1 MAEAESTVYL
11 YVSDFGSLMDDYIV
25 SVKYDLKKSG
35 TTVMGN
41 DIDVITMLSE
51 LGVTTSDASKSIAY
65 DVDDSLVDLYEY
77 INKHPDVGKRPSVVE
92 LINRYLEIFHPE
104 ADLKNDKT
112 NDITDTVKEIE
123 SGILDDLKTSSSDI
137 LKDIT
142 DVKDGI
148 NNTNSDTY
156 DVMSE
161 LIYANIDII
170 EAGIATESDSFFDW
184 FNDTTATISD
194 PIISNASIMHDQ
206 IKKIAEDVMASFV
219 LESVEIDSKMNA
231 LKAEIGDTI
240 SSSISGVKKYIDE
253 SVSDI
258 ASDIESKV
266 KKSVDEIEGIELE
279 APETEEAPQETEE
292 GLLNWFLN
300 ILVRALE
307 KLVEPIP
314 DIKL

>member
-1 MAEAESTVYL
+1 MAEDESTVYL

-77 INKHPDVGKRPSVVE
+77 INKHPAVGKRPSVVE

-258 ASDIESKV
+258 ATDIESKV